1 MILLKTAEALFIG
14 LATTTAVKKQNK
26 KQQQQQQQKKQ
37 SIMKNIMIRNSI
49 RHKNNKT

>member
-1 MILLKTAEALFIG
+1 MNLLKTDEALFIG

-26 KQQQQQQQKKQ
+26 KQQQQQKKQ

>member
-1 MILLKTAEALFIG
+1 MNLLKTDEALFIG
-14 LATTTAVKKQNK
+14 LATTTALKKQNK
-26 KQQQQQQQKKQ
+26 KQQQQQQKKQ